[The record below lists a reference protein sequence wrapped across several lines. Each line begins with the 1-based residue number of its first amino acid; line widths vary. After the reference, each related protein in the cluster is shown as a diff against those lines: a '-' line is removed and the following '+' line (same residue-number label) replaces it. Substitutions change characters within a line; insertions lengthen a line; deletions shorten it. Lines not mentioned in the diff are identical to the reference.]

1 MQVEGKANVYKIIT
15 GILAN
20 QVLIKSLNNIPIL
33 LHHGYFWKN
42 EKPCILGMRGKRIK
56 SLFINSIKIAFK
68 AYNFDVEF
76 KDIGE
81 SRLILFLKCSTL
93 LLIYSQILLFHK
105 IDETIIT
112 VNLNRLKIVYDG
124 YF

>member
-105 IDETIIT
+105 IDGTIIT

>member
-1 MQVEGKANVYKIIT
+1 
-15 GILAN
+15 
-20 QVLIKSLNNIPIL
+20 
-33 LHHGYFWKN
+33 
-42 EKPCILGMRGKRIK
+42 MRGKRIK

-68 AYNFDVEF
+68 AYGFGFGFDVEF

-105 IDETIIT
+105 IDGTIIT

>member
-1 MQVEGKANVYKIIT
+1 
-15 GILAN
+15 
-20 QVLIKSLNNIPIL
+20 
-33 LHHGYFWKN
+33 
-42 EKPCILGMRGKRIK
+42 MRGKRIK
-56 SLFINSIKIAFK
+56 SLFINSIKIACK
-68 AYNFDVEF
+68 AYGFDVEF

-105 IDETIIT
+105 IDGTIIT

-124 YF
+124 YCGIT

>member
-1 MQVEGKANVYKIIT
+1 
-15 GILAN
+15 
-20 QVLIKSLNNIPIL
+20 
-33 LHHGYFWKN
+33 
-42 EKPCILGMRGKRIK
+42 MRGKRIK

-68 AYNFDVEF
+68 AYGFGFGFGFDVEF

-105 IDETIIT
+105 IDGTIIT

>member
-1 MQVEGKANVYKIIT
+1 MQVERKANVYKIIT

-20 QVLIKSLNNIPIL
+20 QVLIKSLNNIPML
-33 LHHGYFWKN
+33 LLFIMGIFWKN

-68 AYNFDVEF
+68 VYGFDVEF

-81 SRLILFLKCSTL
+81 SP
-93 LLIYSQILLFHK
+93 
-105 IDETIIT
+105 
-112 VNLNRLKIVYDG
+112 
-124 YF
+124 

>member
-1 MQVEGKANVYKIIT
+1 
-15 GILAN
+15 
-20 QVLIKSLNNIPIL
+20 
-33 LHHGYFWKN
+33 
-42 EKPCILGMRGKRIK
+42 MRGKRIK

-68 AYNFDVEF
+68 AYGFGFDVEF

-105 IDETIIT
+105 IDGTIIT

-124 YF
+124 YCGIT

>member
-1 MQVEGKANVYKIIT
+1 
-15 GILAN
+15 
-20 QVLIKSLNNIPIL
+20 
-33 LHHGYFWKN
+33 
-42 EKPCILGMRGKRIK
+42 MRGKRIK

-68 AYNFDVEF
+68 AYGFDVEF

-81 SRLILFLKCSTL
+81 SRLILLKCSTL

-105 IDETIIT
+105 IDGTIIT